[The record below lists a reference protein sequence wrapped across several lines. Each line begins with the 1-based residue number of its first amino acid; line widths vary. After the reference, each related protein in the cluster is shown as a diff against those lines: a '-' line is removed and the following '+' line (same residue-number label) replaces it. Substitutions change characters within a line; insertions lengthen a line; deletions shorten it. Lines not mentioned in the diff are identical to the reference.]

1 MRSERMS
8 NKNQK
13 VAIAVGIAAVVI
25 VAAVAIALT
34 SGAPGEDKRSIKLGY
49 VLWDGEIASSN
60 VIRLVLQEAG
70 HDVEMVNVDA
80 GILYQGLAS
89 GELDFTVSAW
99 LPATQKNYW
108 DTYGGQIDSVATNL
122 EGCKIGLAVPS
133 YMTSVNSISDLSGHG
148 SEFQG
153 RIVGIDP
160 GAGIMTNTEDAI
172 SAYGLDYELEASS
185 NAAMLAELT
194 RAYNGEEAIV
204 VTLWSPHWAFANWDL
219 KYLED
224 PEGAFGGAE
233 HVQTLARTGF
243 QADNPDAYAI
253 IERFNW
259 TQDDIQSVMMDISNG
274 MSEEAAAQKWIDA
287 NRDVVDQ
294 WING

>member
-1 MRSERMS
+1 MK
-8 NKNQK
+8 KNQK
-13 VAIAVGIAAVVI
+13 AVIALAIAAVVI

-34 SGAPGEDKRSIKLGY
+34 SGAPGESKKQIKLGY

-60 VIRLVLQEAG
+60 VIKLVLEEAG
-70 HDVEMVNVDA
+70 HDVELVNVDA
-80 GILYQGLAS
+80 GILYQGLAN

-108 DTYGGQIDSVATNL
+108 DTYGDRIDSVATNL
-122 EGCKIGLAVPS
+122 EGCRIGLAVPS
-133 YMTSVNSISDLSGHG
+133 YMTSVNSISDLNGHG

-160 GAGIMTNTEDAI
+160 GAGIMATTEDAI
-172 SAYGLDYELEASS
+172 SSYGLDYELEASS

-194 RAYNGEEAIV
+194 SAYNGGEPIV

-224 PEGAFGGAE
+224 PQGAYGGAE

-243 QADNPDAYAI
+243 QADKPEAYAI

-259 TQDDIQSVMMDISNG
+259 TQDDIQSVMMDISGG
-274 MSEEAAAQKWIDA
+274 MSEEAAAKKWIDA
-287 NRDVVDQ
+287 NRDKVDQ

>member
-1 MRSERMS
+1 MS

-13 VAIAVGIAAVVI
+13 VAIALGIAAVII

-34 SGAPGEDKRSIKLGY
+34 SGAPSEDKKKIKLGY

-60 VIRLVLQEAG
+60 VIGLVLQEAG
-70 HDVEMVNVDA
+70 HEVDMVNVDA
-80 GILYQGLAS
+80 GILYQGLAN

-108 DTYGGQIDSVATNL
+108 DVYGNDIDSVATNL
-122 EGCKIGLAVPS
+122 EGCKIGLAVPT
-133 YMTSVNSISDLSGHG
+133 YMTSVNSISDLSGHT

-160 GAGIMTNTEDAI
+160 GAGMMTNTEDAI
-172 SAYGLDYELEASS
+172 TTYGLDYDLEASS

-194 RAYNGEEAIV
+194 RAYNSEEAIV

-224 PEGAFGGAE
+224 PEEVFGGAE

-243 QADNPDAYAI
+243 QADKPEAYAI

-259 TQDDIQSVMMDISNG
+259 TQDDIQSVMMDISDG
-274 MSEEAAAQKWIDA
+274 MSEEDAAQKWIDA
-287 NRDVVDQ
+287 NREKVDQ